1 MAPAG
6 PSAALAGPCGG
17 HVGVDRLWRGVSAG
31 GPSVMEQV
39 ILPGLD
45 EGLRRCEMQTTLH
58 TQRSRRDTRITH
70 LLLACGVA
78 YLVLYIV
85 ANDAVAAVIY
95 DGYSRM
101 DQAISELSATGAES
115 RPFLVAMTPVFATLL
130 IACGVGVWRSA
141 LGSRRL
147 QALGATLMAW
157 GATHVAWLWYPMT
170 PRAEA
175 AVTGTVGTNDVG
187 HIILTVL
194 TFAFI
199 LTVITLGAFSFGG
212 RFRWYS
218 IGTAV
223 VIVVAG
229 GIVGAMSAG
238 LTEGDPTPWMGL
250 IERVSA
256 YVMMAYVAAV
266 AVRLW
271 GKTDESEVP
280 VERVQELSHTA

>member
-1 MAPAG
+1 
-6 PSAALAGPCGG
+6 
-17 HVGVDRLWRGVSAG
+17 
-31 GPSVMEQV
+31 
-39 ILPGLD
+39 
-45 EGLRRCEMQTTLH
+45 MQTTLH
-58 TQRSRRDTRITH
+58 TPESRRDPRITH

-78 YLVLYIV
+78 YLVLYV
-85 ANDAVAAVIY
+85 LANDAVAAVIY
-95 DGYSRM
+95 DGYSRI

-115 RPFLVAMTPVFATLL
+115 RPFQVAMTPVFATLL

-157 GATHVAWLWYPMT
+157 GASHVAWLWYPMT

-175 AVTGTVGTNDVG
+175 AVRGAAGTNDVG

-199 LTVITLGAFSFGG
+199 LAVITLGAFSFGG

-218 IGTAV
+218 IGTAI
-223 VIVVAG
+223 VILVAG
-229 GIVGAMSAG
+229 GIVGVMSAG
-238 LTEGDPTPWMGL
+238 LAEGNPTPWMGL

-256 YVMMAYVAAV
+256 YGMMAYVAAV

-271 GKTDESEVP
+271 GRADEPQVTA
-280 VERVQELSHTA
+280 ERVQELSHTV